1 MHFSTFPYTLLQ
13 QQIYNKQDLK
23 KQMKIQLQTDILQK
37 KLLFVNRAISTKS
50 QLPILLHLL
59 LETKENTLQISATD
73 LEIGIQV
80 SIPAVIEEE
89 GSITVPA
96 KMFSE
101 LIASLPVEKI
111 TLQVVN
117 NQLEVTSKKTKT
129 MFQTSKKDDFPKLFE
144 EKGEEIATI
153 KNSVLKESL
162 SAVVFAASFD
172 AVKPALT
179 GVLISKELHDAR
191 QSFLL
196 VATDGYRLSLK
207 KTLSEDVIQKT
218 NEQQDKLDK
227 GILVPARVLREV
239 LGIKDDDKQI
249 VICISAKSNQILF
262 YNDDT
267 LLVGRLIEANFPNY
281 EKIIPQD
288 YETQGFFDR
297 EELQKAVK
305 ICSIFARETANIV
318 KLSLKKDKIIVSA
331 NTPSVGE
338 NTVEVEAR
346 IKGEENEIAFNA
358 KYLLDLCSNTD
369 KNNMMI
375 EMTGPLN
382 PGVFKIE
389 NDESF
394 LHIIMPIRV
403 QG

>member
-1 MHFSTFPYTLLQ
+1 
-13 QQIYNKQDLK
+13 
-23 KQMKIQLQTDILQK
+23 MKIQVQTDILQK
-37 KLLFVNRAISTKS
+37 KLLFVNRAVSTKS

-59 LETKENTLQISATD
+59 LEAKDNKLQISATD

-80 SIPAVIEEE
+80 SIPITIEEE
-89 GSITVPA
+89 GTITIPA

-101 LIASLPVEKI
+101 LIASLPIETI
-111 TLQVVN
+111 TLQVVE
-117 NQLEVTSKKTKT
+117 NQLEVKSKKTKT
-129 MFQTSKKDDFPKLFE
+129 KFQIAVKDDFPKLFE
-144 EKGEEIATI
+144 EKGEEIAVI
-153 KNSVLKESL
+153 KNDILQKSL
-162 SAVVFAASFD
+162 SMVVFASSFD
-172 AVKPALT
+172 IVKPALT
-179 GVLISKELHDAR
+179 GIFIKKEIHDGI

-207 KTLSEDVIQKT
+207 KTTVGNAK
-218 NEQQDKLDK
+218 QDKSEQEEQLSN
-227 GILVPARVLREV
+227 GILVPARVLREIN
-239 LGIKDDDKQI
+239 GIKNKEKQI
-249 VICISAKSNQILF
+249 AVCVSSKNNQILF
-262 YNDDT
+262 YDEDT
-267 LLVGRLIEANFPNY
+267 LLVGRLIDAKFPNY

-288 YETQGFFDR
+288 YETRVFFDR

-318 KLSLKKDKIIVSA
+318 KMSLKKEGIIVSA

-338 NTVEVEAR
+338 NIVEVEAK

-358 KYLLDLCSNTD
+358 KYLLDLLSNIEE
-369 KNNMMI
+369 NNMVM

-382 PGVFKIE
+382 PGVFKLE
-389 NDESF
+389 DDESF